1 MKQMKYYPVF
11 LNLKGVKAVVVGGG
25 RVAERKTAAL
35 LKAGALLKIISPVI
49 TKALEKCKKQG
60 LVNHIK
66 REYRQGDLK
75 DAFIV
80 IAATS
85 SRQTNNRVEADSKD
99 LPRLLNVVDT
109 PTMGNFFVPSIVKR
123 GHLTIAISTEG
134 RSPAVS
140 KAIRKELEEIYGSEF
155 SHYLKLVE
163 SIRRQALKKIKE
175 SSEREKFL
183 KSLASEE
190 IFKTLRKNGVKAAVK
205 KIQSRMKDLTRKTEK
220 LKVRTEKYRNKTYS
234 S

>member
-25 RVAERKTAAL
+25 RVAERKVVTL
-35 LKAGALLKIISPVI
+35 FKAGALVKIISPAI
-49 TKALEKCKKQG
+49 TKTLEKYKKQG
-60 LVNHIK
+60 LISHIK

-80 IAATS
+80 IVATS
-85 SRQTNNRVEADSKD
+85 SRQTNSRIEADSKD
-99 LPRLLNVVDT
+99 LPRLTNVVDT
-109 PTMGNFFVPSIVKR
+109 PSMGNFIVPSIVNR

-134 RSPAVS
+134 CSPALS

-155 SHYLKLVE
+155 LDYLKFVE
-163 SIRRQALKKIKE
+163 SIRKQAMNKIKN
-175 SSEREKFL
+175 SVDREKFL

-190 IFKTLRKNGVKAAVK
+190 IFRTLRKNGVKPAVK
-205 KIQSRMKDLTRKTEK
+205 KIRSRMTDLSVIEG
-220 LKVRTEKYRNKTYS
+220 S
-234 S
+234 

>member
-25 RVAERKTAAL
+25 RVAERKVVTL
-35 LKAGALLKIISPVI
+35 LKAGALVKIISPAI
-49 TKALEKCKKQG
+49 TKTLEKYKKQG
-60 LVNHIK
+60 LVSHIK

-85 SRQTNNRVEADSKD
+85 SPQTNSRVEDDSKN
-99 LPRLLNVVDT
+99 LPRLINVVDT
-109 PTMGNFFVPSIVKR
+109 PSMGNFIVPSIVNR

-134 RSPAVS
+134 SSPALS
-140 KAIRKELEEIYGSEF
+140 KAVRKELEEIYGAEF
-155 SHYLKLVE
+155 SDYLKFVK
-163 SIRRQALKKIKE
+163 SIRNQAMNKIKN
-175 SSEREKFL
+175 SVDREKFL

-190 IFKTLRKNGVKAAVK
+190 VFRTLRKNGVKAAVK
-205 KIQSRMKDLTRKTEK
+205 KIQSRMTDLS
-220 LKVRTEKYRNKTYS
+220 VIADS
-234 S
+234 

>member
-1 MKQMKYYPVF
+1 MKYYPVF

-25 RVAERKTAAL
+25 RVAERKIAAL
-35 LKAGALLKIISPVI
+35 LKAGALVKIISPAI
-49 TKALEKCKKQG
+49 TKTLEKYKKQG
-60 LVNHIK
+60 LVSHIK

-85 SRQTNNRVEADSKD
+85 SRTTNVTIEIESIN
-99 LPRLLNVVDT
+99 LPRLINVVDT
-109 PTMGNFFVPSIVKR
+109 PSMGNFIVPSIVNR

-134 RSPAVS
+134 CSPALS

-155 SHYLKLVE
+155 SHYLKFVE
-163 SIRRQALKKIKE
+163 SIRKQAMKKIKE
-175 SSEREKFL
+175 SGDREKFL

-190 IFKTLRKNGVKAAVK
+190 IFRTLRKHGVKTAVK
-205 KIQSRMKDLTRKTEK
+205 KIQSRMTDLSVIED
-220 LKVRTEKYRNKTYS
+220 N
-234 S
+234 